1 LVTELLPSIRRSLRI
16 SPSNDGDRA
25 TTLELFFDLV
35 YAFAFT
41 QVIAMMAHGV
51 PPGCFVEGF
60 IVLSLFWWSWCS
72 FSWLANQAHADE
84 GLVKG
89 AFFIATIAIFIA
101 CIAIPDAFRNVPR
114 SGSLPAAAV
123 VVACYAVVRFTH
135 LGVYLVAAGEDAIL
149 RRQILVTLLAA
160 LLPTVALLSVG
171 VAVGGDAQRWL
182 WLAAVCYDFAAV
194 LVTAKLTQGWR
205 IQSAVHF
212 AERYGLIVLLALGE
226 SIVAVAA
233 GLGQAHL
240 TWRVIVGAALSILI
254 AVGLYLAYFDR
265 LAGDLRDAM
274 SEAPDR
280 DRARLAED
288 AFTYLH
294 FPIIAGII
302 VTALGVDL
310 AMSDL
315 GRPNI
320 GTTAGWALA
329 GGTALFL
336 GGTVAAAMR
345 SGRGWPVPRLVAVI
359 VFLCLAPA
367 LSVVSSL
374 VAVGVTAAAIFGL
387 VMAEK
392 VVTRQSASPAGRA
405 ASRVT
410 RA

>member
-1 LVTELLPSIRRSLRI
+1 LLQIAPSS
-16 SPSNDGDRA
+16 DGDRA

-51 PPGCFVEGF
+51 PPSCFVEGF

-72 FSWLANQAHADE
+72 YSWLANQAHADE

-89 AFFIATIAIFIA
+89 AFVVATVAIFIA
-101 CIAIPDAFRNVPR
+101 CIAIPDAFRTAP
-114 SGSLPAAAV
+114 GSEGLSAAAV
-123 VVACYAVVRFTH
+123 VVTCYAVVRFTH
-135 LGVYLVAAGEDAIL
+135 LGVYLVAAGHDATL
-149 RRQILVTLLAA
+149 RRQIFVTLLTA
-160 LLPTVALLSVG
+160 LLPTVALLCVG
-171 VAVGGDAQRWL
+171 VAIGGAAQRWL

-194 LVTAKLTQGWR
+194 LITAKLTQGWR
-205 IQSAVHF
+205 VQSAVHF

-240 TWRVIVGAALSILI
+240 TWKVVVGAALSILI
-254 AVGLYLAYFDR
+254 AVGLYFSYFDR
-265 LAGDLRDAM
+265 VVGDLK
-274 SEAPDR
+274 EALEGARDR

-310 AMSDL
+310 SMSHL
-315 GRPNI
+315 GRTSI

-329 GGTALFL
+329 GGIAVFL
-336 GGTVAAAMR
+336 GGTAAAIVR
-345 SGRGWPVPRLVAVI
+345 AGRAWPYCRFVAV
-359 VFLCLAPA
+359 VLFLCLAPVLA
-367 LSVVSSL
+367 LVSSL
-374 VAVGVTAAAIFGL
+374 VAVAVTAAATLTLSLIEG
-387 VMAEK
+387 MAGRR
-392 VVTRQSASPAGRA
+392 VRSSPDSPAA
-405 ASRVT
+405 IVP
-410 RA
+410 